1 MALFRYEAFNLQGQV
16 VTGEISAD
24 SQTMAINRLQEG
36 GLTAYDLQET
46 KDKTKKKSKPLFGI
60 SRGVSLGDLSVFSRQ
75 LGAMINAG
83 IPVTR
88 AISTLS
94 KQTTNQTMA
103 EALEAIAHDVEG
115 GSGLGDAFER
125 HPKVFNELYVSML
138 RAGELGGILETTLLR
153 LAEQLRRDKQLSDSV
168 KSAMNYPR
176 IIMIFASVVFFAMLI
191 FLVPIFEGMIVE
203 GTEIPGISKVIF
215 NLSASVRGFWYFWL
229 LGAAVF
235 IVLLMAFIKSPT
247 GHRLY
252 ENNKLHMP
260 VFGELN
266 LKSVIARFCRT
277 LATLLEGGIPI
288 VQALQS
294 AGPTAGSDVLA
305 AIVDQAAHQIEEG
318 RSIAAPL
325 EQSGVFPP
333 MVTHMIA
340 VGEESGTLP
349 DLLDRVADFYEED
362 VTLLSRQLAQL
373 LEPFML
379 IGIGLLV
386 GSMIIAMYIP
396 MFTSIVNSAATG
408 G

>member
-1 MALFRYEAFNLQGQV
+1 MALFRYEAFNIQGQV
-16 VTGEISAD
+16 VSGEISAD
-24 SQTMAINRLQEG
+24 TQTAALSRLQEG

-46 KDKTKKKSKPLFGI
+46 KEKSKKKGKPLFGG
-60 SRGVSLGDLSVFSRQ
+60 RKVTFGDLSVFSRQ
-75 LGAMINAG
+75 LGVMINAG

-94 KQTTNQTMA
+94 KQTSNPAMA
-103 EALEAIAHDVEG
+103 DALDAIARDVES

-125 HPKVFNELYVSML
+125 HPKVFNDLYVSML
-138 RAGELGGILETTLLR
+138 RAGELGGILETTLMR
-153 LAEQLRRDKQLSDSV
+153 LAEQLRRDKQLTDSV
-168 KSAMNYPR
+168 KSAMNYPK
-176 IIMIFASVVFFAMLI
+176 IIMIFASIVFLAMLVA
-191 FLVPIFEGMIVE
+191 LVPIFQGMMVE
-203 GTEIPGISKVIF
+203 GAEVPVISAVIF
-215 NLSASVRGFWYFWL
+215 AWSSSIRNFWYFWI
-229 LGAAVF
+229 LGAAVVV
-235 IVLLMAFIKSPT
+235 ILIMAFVKSPT
-247 GHRLY
+247 GRRIY

-260 VFGELN
+260 VFGEIN

-305 AIVDQAAHQIEEG
+305 AVVVTAAHQIEEG

-349 DLLDRVADFYEED
+349 ELLDRVADFYEED
-362 VTLLSRQLAQL
+362 VALLSRQLAQL

-386 GSMIIAMYIP
+386 GSMLIAMYIP
-396 MFTSIVNSAATG
+396 MFSSLVNSAATG